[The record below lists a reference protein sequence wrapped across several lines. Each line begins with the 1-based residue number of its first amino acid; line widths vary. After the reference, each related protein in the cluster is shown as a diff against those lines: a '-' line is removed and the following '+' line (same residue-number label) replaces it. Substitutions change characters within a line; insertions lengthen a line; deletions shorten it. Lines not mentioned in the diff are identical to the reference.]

1 MRVETIIIGYAIGA
15 VTTFILFWAF
25 NIAKYC
31 IEAYPE
37 KRDFTEI
44 VDYIFDDTD
53 DRTTCSFVIS
63 FVWPITIPVFIL
75 FLIVLI
81 LAAIGSS
88 LGILI
93 GKCVSTLKPFCVL
106 IKILE
111 MNSLILHNLH
121 KTKM

>member
-1 MRVETIIIGYAIGA
+1 MKGETIILGYAIGA
-15 VTTFILFWAF
+15 VITFILFWAF

-75 FLIVLI
+75 FLIVFI
-81 LAAIGSS
+81 LTAIGSS
-88 LGILI
+88 LG
-93 GKCVSTLKPFCVL
+93 VL
-106 IKILE
+106 IAKAFAWFKQREEKQTVLE
-111 MNSLILHNLH
+111 D
-121 KTKM
+121 